1 MGQKRGVQNFE
12 RVTFLVLWLS
22 YKWQENIS
30 FSSLKMIVPW
40 GVSLQELFLI
50 GNMTHFEGIANKLQ
64 KSA

>member
-50 GNMTHFEGIANKLQ
+50 GNMTHFEGNTNKFQ

>member
-1 MGQKRGVQNFE
+1 MGQKRGVRNFE

-50 GNMTHFEGIANKLQ
+50 GNMTHFEGNTNKFQ